1 MAAFVDALHAR
12 RLPKRAAEVVAAELE
27 RDAVGEWVVQD
38 SPLKR
43 RVEDRLAEEL
53 GLERGLVFLDYPAKP
68 AMFQLDLLVE
78 LGGGERV
85 RLGPA
90 GRSGL
95 IGLPGIA
102 DELYHTARVLRL
114 FTLGERRVVEG
125 SALTTLVRRSAED
138 VAGALNGGRPLLT

>member
-1 MAAFVDALHAR
+1 VEAIHAR

-27 RDAVGEWVVQD
+27 HDTVGQWVVQD

-43 RVEDRLAEEL
+43 RVEDRLAKEL
-53 GLERGLVFLDYPAKP
+53 GLEPGLVFLDYPAKP

-78 LGGGERV
+78 LRDGERV

-114 FTLGERRVVEG
+114 FTLGERRAVDG
-125 SALTTLVRRSAED
+125 SALTALVRRSAEE
-138 VAGALNGGRPLLT
+138 VTAALDSGERLLITR